1 MAGHSKFANIKHRKA
16 AQDAKRGKIFTKLI
30 REIVVASKM
39 GGPDPDNNPRL
50 RDAVSKSLSANMK
63 RDTVEKAIKRGA
75 GAGEGENYNEVRYE
89 GYGIAGVAVMV
100 DCLTDNINRTV
111 SEVRNA
117 FSKSAGNLGTD
128 GSVSYLF
135 TKVGTLTYPAGSD
148 EDVIMEAALEA
159 GAEDVETSED
169 GSINVTTTPESFT
182 TVKEAM
188 FAAGL
193 ETDMAEV
200 TMHPSTSVELNLE
213 QAEKIMRLIDRL
225 EDLDDVQN
233 VYTNADF
240 SDEVMQQLA

>member
-1 MAGHSKFANIKHRKA
+1 
-16 AQDAKRGKIFTKLI
+16 
-30 REIVVASKM
+30 
-39 GGPDPDNNPRL
+39 
-50 RDAVSKSLSANMK
+50 
-63 RDTVEKAIKRGA
+63 
-75 GAGEGENYNEVRYE
+75 
-89 GYGIAGVAVMV
+89 
-100 DCLTDNINRTV
+100 
-111 SEVRNA
+111 
-117 FSKSAGNLGTD
+117 
-128 GSVSYLF
+128 
-135 TKVGTLTYPAGSD
+135 
-148 EDVIMEAALEA
+148 MEAALEA